1 VIPALLV
8 KVLLGVSYRVASR
21 DRGMVRDAWQ
31 GHLFALRKSEW
42 LLPAPL
48 KEIDRPDLEEGH
60 SMATGEARM
69 RIDDPEAVKTEWLGR
84 LGSLVD
90 EIERWARVSGWRT
103 RRIAKTVNERRLGTY
118 RVPVLLMEKDTVEV
132 VLNPVARFVP
142 GADGAVDLYAAPA
155 YDDIASLYF
164 EGDHWVVH
172 YGSRPDPL
180 ATQSVVEITPH
191 RFAEQTIRAIL
202 DAMAV
207 NG

>member
-1 VIPALLV
+1 
-8 KVLLGVSYRVASR
+8 
-21 DRGMVRDAWQ
+21 
-31 GHLFALRKSEW
+31 
-42 LLPAPL
+42 
-48 KEIDRPDLEEGH
+48 
-60 SMATGEARM
+60 MATGEARSG
-69 RIDDPEAVKTEWLGR
+69 IDDPEAVKAEWLGR

-90 EIERWARVSGWRT
+90 EVEGWARASGWRT
-103 RRIAKTVNERRLGTY
+103 RQIAKTVKERRLGTY

-142 GADGAVDLYAAPA
+142 GADGAVDLYVAPA

-172 YGSRPDPL
+172 YGERPDPL

-191 RFAEQTIRAIL
+191 PYGEHTIRAIL
-202 DAMAV
+202 DGMAV